1 LLSGFDITPIFL
13 WIVEGKRGRADV
25 EEKLSELRTRKITF
39 WPKHVTHWVSIDH
52 VDKTLAD
59 TLAKIRPR
67 SDGGEATALQKVV
80 PFSTV
85 RPSDSIS
92 LKHKPEYWTV

>member
-1 LLSGFDITPIFL
+1 VAIQITVAKSHRDSQVEFFEDWEAWISLLSGFDITPIFL
-13 WIVEGKRGRADV
+13 CIVEGKRDRADV

-67 SDGGEATALQKVV
+67 MMG
-80 PFSTV
+80 
-85 RPSDSIS
+85 
-92 LKHKPEYWTV
+92 